1 MYYSKRNSARAL
13 NNLTDFVFLV
23 GSASFQAHRPL
34 LAPHSPVFAGML
46 NSGLEEART
55 GQVQINDTDP
65 ESFALF
71 LRFVYVGE
79 LESDE
84 EEAVCPI

>member
-1 MYYSKRNSARAL
+1 MTGHSKRNCARAL
-13 NNLTDFVFLV
+13 NNLTDFVFVV

-34 LAPHSPVFAGML
+34 LAAHSPVFAA
-46 NSGLEEART
+46 GLEEART

-79 LESDE
+79 LEGDE